1 MLSFGLHYLSVKSAN
16 QKSSLNN
23 CQSSILSIHQYV
35 FKLNVMLAYEVLNRM
50 VAVQQSLRLEY
61 LSDAFVT
68 RDNKKKILK
77 RPYVRTTKHEML
89 SIRYQ
94 LVIHW
99 NILQKHFETTELT
112 SLRQTKVGAMLND
125 FLRNY

>member
-1 MLSFGLHYLSVKSAN
+1 
-16 QKSSLNN
+16 
-23 CQSSILSIHQYV
+23 
-35 FKLNVMLAYEVLNRM
+35 MLAYEVLNLM

-68 RDNKKKILK
+68 RDNEKKILK

-112 SLRQTKVGAMLND
+112 SLRQTKVGAMIFFEIISEKKKKKKNIK
-125 FLRNY
+125 